1 MINSK
6 KFQAEADRQ
15 SELLTTILAEGYEA
29 VDTDH
34 PLNSLVGT
42 VQTFEVYYECL
53 TEKLLC
59 KLFIKGQDGYHFI
72 PLWQM
77 IKYCGQQVLV
87 NGQLP
92 GKGELFNLTVIVGP
106 RRILE
111 SKQWVPAL
119 RLPQK

>member
-1 MINSK
+1 MTNLK
-6 KFQAEADRQ
+6 KFSAEADRQ
-15 SELLTTILAEGYEA
+15 SELLTTIITEGYVA
-29 VDTDH
+29 VDENH
-34 PLNSLVGT
+34 PLNSSVGT

-59 KLFIKGQDGYHFI
+59 KLFIKGLEGYHFI

-77 IKYCGQQVLV
+77 IKYCGQQVLK
-87 NGQLP
+87 NGRLP
-92 GKGELFNLTVIVGP
+92 LPMEYFELTVVVGP
-106 RRILE
+106 RRILS